1 MQIDGSTVVLM
12 GLLARTLL
20 GILFLVFW
28 LRDKRAVWFLWW
40 SATFFLGDVAALS
53 YLLNRFV
60 FLSLPFGYEV
70 AILIAAMACVWQG
83 ARTFE
88 GREPLWLP
96 VLVAPTIWMFACLI
110 PGFLETASYRVVLS
124 SLLLSPLAAMSAVEF
139 WRGREERLPSRWA
152 IILLF
157 ASLSM
162 FFASRIALLGIAPF
176 PFGAQPMQSS
186 WVGAFS
192 LILVL
197 TTIVLAVLIVA
208 MTRERLEREQMLKA
222 QTDLLTGAFNRR
234 AFLTYGER
242 LIMRH
247 RVAKKPLCLV
257 LFDLDQFKEL
267 NDQFGHIGGDQ
278 FLTKFVAVAYNNIRP
293 GDFLF
298 RLGGDEFCC
307 LLPETDTSE
316 ALMIAERMRR
326 QIAATTIDIA
336 DVPVNVTASIGIA
349 STESF
354 GYSLDALLYEA
365 DIATYAAK
373 GQGRNQVAVATP
385 DSSGASPESQEPAPA
400 AMSVVFSGGESG
412 RRVRRKA

>member
-373 GQGRNQVAVATP
+373 GQGRNQVAVAAP